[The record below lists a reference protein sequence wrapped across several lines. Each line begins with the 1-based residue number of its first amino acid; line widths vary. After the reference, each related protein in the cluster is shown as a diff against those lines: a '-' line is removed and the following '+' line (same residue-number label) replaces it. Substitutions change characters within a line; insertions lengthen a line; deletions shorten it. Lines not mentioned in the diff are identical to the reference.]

1 MQLLMKLFH
10 SLNRSLKNSRRKVI
24 NTNGREKELKEVKSS
39 NSSTWA
45 KNKSSII
52 LGDTVIKHVY
62 GYEISKILKNCKVI
76 IRSFLV
82 SKV

>member
-1 MQLLMKLFH
+1 MQLLIKLFH
-10 SLNRSLKNSRRKVI
+10 SLNRSLKTSRRKVI
-24 NTNGREKELKEVKSS
+24 NTNGRKKELTEVKSS
-39 NSSTWA
+39 NSSKWA

-62 GYEISKILKNCKVI
+62 NYEISKILKNCKVI